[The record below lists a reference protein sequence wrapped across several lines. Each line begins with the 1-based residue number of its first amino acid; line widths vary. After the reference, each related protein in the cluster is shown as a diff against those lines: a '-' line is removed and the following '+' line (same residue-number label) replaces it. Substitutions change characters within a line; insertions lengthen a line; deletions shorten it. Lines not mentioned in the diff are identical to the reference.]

1 MREPEPKSP
10 ATGPKDPI
18 AEAEQLRLRLE
29 ALKAGIGDAHAA
41 EGDRNKAR
49 SDPTSNGGALG
60 MGLRAGSELV
70 SGVLVGCGIGYL
82 IDRQAGTSPLFLI
95 IFLMMGMAAGFWN
108 VYRMAT
114 RKPGQSAKDSKNSA
128 SGAGE

>member
-18 AEAEQLRLRLE
+18 AEAEQLRSRLE
-29 ALKAGIGDAHAA
+29 ALKAGIGHAHAVD
-41 EGDRNKAR
+41 GDRNKPR

-114 RKPGQSAKDSKNSA
+114 RKPGLPAKDSKNSA

>member
-1 MREPEPKSP
+1 MREPEPKP
-10 ATGPKDPI
+10 PEKGTKDPI
-18 AEAEQLRLRLE
+18 AEADELRSRLE
-29 ALKAGIGDAHAA
+29 ALKAGIGHAHVA
-41 EGDRNKAR
+41 EGDRNKLR
-49 SDPTSNGGALG
+49 SDPTSNGGAMG

-114 RKPGQSAKDSKNSA
+114 RKPGLPAEGKKNGA